1 LSARRTK
8 GRLIV
13 GAANLGSQP
22 GWRGRIGRVVAYLTL
37 VCAALGVMLVI
48 SGVVWL
54 SL

>member
-22 GWRGRIGRVVAYLTL
+22 AWRGRIGAYLTL